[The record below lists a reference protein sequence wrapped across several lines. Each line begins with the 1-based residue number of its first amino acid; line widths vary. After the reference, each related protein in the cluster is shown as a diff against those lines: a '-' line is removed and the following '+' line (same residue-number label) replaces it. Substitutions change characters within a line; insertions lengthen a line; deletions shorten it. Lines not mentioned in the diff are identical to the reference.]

1 MGKGKRMSAILTPAV
16 LRAAAAHFGRQG
28 GKIGGRS
35 KSPAK
40 LKAVRE
46 NGKLGGRPRK
56 KAGA

>member
-1 MGKGKRMSAILTPAV
+1 MRKGKRMSAILTPAV

-40 LKAVRE
+40 IKACRE
-46 NGKLGGRPRK
+46 NAKLGGRRK
-56 KAGA
+56 KIAA